1 MKVTTKLLK
10 ATLIKT
16 YGHVLPAIRVLK
28 KDYGIDTSRNSVYKR
43 IRNNPSLKEAVN
55 EALENL
61 KDIAEHELSRNITK
75 GNMTAIMFF
84 LKTKAKDRGYVEK
97 VEQAHSGELKLEQ
110 TESFDFS
117 HWSDEDVDAYIALLE
132 KIEFKHQK
140 NE

>member
-1 MKVTTKLLK
+1 MKVTVNLLR
-10 ATLIKT
+10 TVLIKT

-28 KDYGIDTSRNSVYKR
+28 KEYGIEISRNAVYKR
-43 IRNNPSLKEAVN
+43 IRTNPSLSESVN

-61 KDIAEHELSRNITK
+61 KDIAEHELARNITQ

-97 VEQAHSGELKLEQ
+97 VEQEHSGELKVEQ
-110 TESFDFS
+110 TETFDFS
-117 HWSDEDVDAYIALLE
+117 NWSDEDVDEYIDLLE
-132 KIEFKHQK
+132 KIEAKHSK

>member
-1 MKVTTKLLK
+1 MKVTVEQLK
-10 ATLIKT
+10 SALIRT
-16 YGHVLPAIRVLK
+16 YGHVLPAIRIIK
-28 KDYGIDTSRNSVYKR
+28 KEHGIDISRNAVYKR
-43 IRNNPSLKEAVN
+43 MQKHPSIKEAVDG
-55 EALENL
+55 ALENL
-61 KDIAEHELSRNITK
+61 KDIAEHELARNITQ

-117 HWSDEDVDAYIALLE
+117 HWSDEDVDEYIALLE
-132 KIEFKHQK
+132 KIESKHQK